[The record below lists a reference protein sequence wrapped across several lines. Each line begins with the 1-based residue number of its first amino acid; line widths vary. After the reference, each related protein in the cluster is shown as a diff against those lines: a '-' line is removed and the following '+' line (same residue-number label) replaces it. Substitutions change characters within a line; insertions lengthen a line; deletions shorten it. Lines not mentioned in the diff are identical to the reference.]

1 MLTLRARILYNTF
14 RQSPATT
21 ALGLLLALGLA
32 YLAWSGTTWFLE
44 FITYEIVGRSS
55 LLERLS
61 AVFTRNV
68 LVERIVGVLL
78 LVLSS
83 SVVLS
88 ALPNAIAVLYS
99 SEDLPILLA
108 LPQRAAK
115 VFLFKVAETFAT
127 TALIPA
133 LFTLPVVFAV
143 GAFYDAPWFFYPA
156 TLLVVLALYA
166 FPVAIGVGLALPLVR
181 FAPAGRAK
189 EWAAAV
195 GAVLGGGL
203 IFLLRAVRPEALLQ
217 TNFADPDALDRFLQS
232 FRDPAAP
239 FLPSSLASDALD
251 GLMKGRFNTDFFV
264 LVGLS
269 LLLLAL
275 AGLVAGYAYQIGW
288 VRSLE
293 GTVQERGLTRPGFWD
308 HLSLRSRAWALWV
321 RDLRL
326 FFRDANQAAQ
336 LVLVGVLVL
345 LYTTSL
351 QFIPLEGERFRV
363 VVGFLHLAF
372 QGFVIAGVGVR
383 LAYPLYSLEGPGF
396 WLIQT
401 APVSRLTLL
410 LTRFGLALV
419 FLLPLAL
426 MLGLLSPQVIG
437 LGTNLTQ
444 ISVAIAL
451 ASAVASAGLGV
462 GLGSAFPRFDAA
474 NPAEVPLGLG
484 GLLYMGL
491 SLLHSAALVVLA
503 ARPVYLSFGSRE
515 TYLAGPEGP
524 LWLLLLAALTLLP
537 ALAALAF
544 GYKRMENPA

>member
-251 GLMKGRFNTDFFV
+251 GLMKGQFNADFFV

-293 GTVQERGLTRPGFWD
+293 GTVQERGFTRPGFWD
-308 HLSLRSRAWALWV
+308 RVSLGSRAWALWV

-396 WLIQT
+396 WLVQT

-410 LTRFGLALV
+410 LTRFGLALA

-544 GYKRMENPA
+544 GYRRMGDPA